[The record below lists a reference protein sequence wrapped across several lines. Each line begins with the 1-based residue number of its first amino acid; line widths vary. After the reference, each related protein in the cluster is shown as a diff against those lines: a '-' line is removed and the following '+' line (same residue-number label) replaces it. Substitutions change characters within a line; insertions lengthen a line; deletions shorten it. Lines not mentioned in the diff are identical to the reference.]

1 MKRRQFIAGL
11 GSAAAWPL
19 AAWAQRPALPVVGFL
34 HDGTPDDYAGAI
46 EGFRQGLN
54 ESGFFEGRNLAI
66 EFRWARFESARLPE
80 LAADLVRR
88 RVTVIATPGSPVA
101 ALAAKAVTTTIPIV
115 FSTSGDPVQLGLVA
129 SLNRPG
135 GNVTGLYDM
144 NADLIGKE
152 LGLLNEIKPGAA
164 AFAALVN
171 PSTLYK
177 ESAVAQLQA
186 AASTLGREIEIL
198 YVASNRDIDG
208 AFARLVQKP
217 LLVVPNQLFFTRRV
231 QIVTL
236 AARHAVPVLYPNREY
251 PEVGGLMSYGS
262 NVIQRN
268 RQIGLYVGR
277 ILKGEKPAD
286 LPVLQPTKFEFVIN
300 LNTANALG
308 LTIPETLLATADE
321 VIQ

>member
-1 MKRRQFIAGL
+1 
-11 GSAAAWPL
+11 
-19 AAWAQRPALPVVGFL
+19 
-34 HDGTPDDYAGAI
+34 
-46 EGFRQGLN
+46 
-54 ESGFFEGRNLAI
+54 
-66 EFRWARFESARLPE
+66 
-80 LAADLVRR
+80 
-88 RVTVIATPGSPVA
+88 VTS
-101 ALAAKAVTTTIPIV
+101 TIPIV

-152 LGLLNEIKPGAA
+152 LGLLRDIRPGAA
-164 AFAALVN
+164 GFAALVN
-171 PSTLYK
+171 PSTPYK
-177 ESAVAQLQA
+177 ESVVAQLQA

-198 YVASNRDIDG
+198 YAASNRDIDV
-208 AFARLVQKP
+208 AFARLVQRP
-217 LLVVPNQLFFTRRV
+217 LLVVPNQVFFTRRV

-236 AARHAVPVLYPNREY
+236 AARHGALVLYPNREY

-268 RQIGLYVGR
+268 RQIGIYVGR

-300 LNTANALG
+300 LQTAKTLG